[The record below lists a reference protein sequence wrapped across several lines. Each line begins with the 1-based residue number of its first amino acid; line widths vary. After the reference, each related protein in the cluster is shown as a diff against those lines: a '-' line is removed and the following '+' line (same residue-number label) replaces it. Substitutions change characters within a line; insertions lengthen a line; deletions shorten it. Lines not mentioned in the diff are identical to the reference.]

1 MLKNIVLLSSLTSVL
16 FLFGCGKSLEKDV
29 VGKWAYEISIPMD
42 DKEMAGQI
50 ILKCVSN
57 FLPNKSLNH
66 DCNMKAS
73 GSMKDGSSMIEMEWR
88 LSAKGDWTVT
98 DKTVY
103 DKTMDGKFE
112 PSMSS
117 VKGDPISN
125 KYMLEKIQKGV
136 ESPFIKGKK
145 STYVTVSNDGK
156 KWVFDTEVGEK
167 KVTVTATKQ

>member
-1 MLKNIVLLSSLTSVL
+1 
-16 FLFGCGKSLEKDV
+16 
-29 VGKWAYEISIPMD
+29 
-42 DKEMAGQI
+42 
-50 ILKCVSN
+50 
-57 FLPNKSLNH
+57 
-66 DCNMKAS
+66 
-73 GSMKDGSSMIEMEWR
+73 MKDGSSMIEMEWR

-125 KYMLEKIQKGV
+125 KYMLEKIQKGS

-167 KVTVTATKQ
+167 KDTVTATKQ